1 MVLAFNGI
9 SKQAYS
15 HGFIPK
21 NELISFCFLPP
32 PLKKILNLFNQK
44 ENQSLLHSHL
54 RGVNLFLFK
63 RFNNINQNRRRIV

>member
-1 MVLAFNGI
+1 MKYKLYIINLNDIKQQEPVLMVLAFNGI

-32 PLKKILNLFNQK
+32 PSKKYLIFLIKKKINLYYI
-44 ENQSLLHSHL
+44 HTC
-54 RGVNLFLFK
+54 GV
-63 RFNNINQNRRRIV
+63 